1 MGRHAGLA
9 ILFTTLV
16 VAAPVLAAA
25 NVPDPTWVGGFYDGA
40 DGDEVLVLVWDQSP
54 ALVFDGVAV
63 AEPAPA
69 PACPL
74 PRDSAPAGVRALRRA
89 SRAPPLA

>member
-40 DGDEVLVLVWDQSP
+40 DGDEVLVLVWDQSRP
-54 ALVFDGVAV
+54 VVRTPTRFARRRSPCSDW
-63 AEPAPA
+63 
-69 PACPL
+69 
-74 PRDSAPAGVRALRRA
+74 GVRSSSLF
-89 SRAPPLA
+89 